1 MSECFDSAVSVT
13 QTILDPRTDTKH
25 IIDFQYETKKRFPD
39 QMPSPRVRA
48 LKPGE
53 PLPDGFVGNVYTIK
67 PKPIPSPKNY
77 TEQVDELADAILKAA
92 GLSFVKDVG

>member
-25 IIDFQYETKKRFPD
+25 IIDFQYERERRT
-39 QMPSPRVRA
+39 
-48 LKPGE
+48 
-53 PLPDGFVGNVYTIK
+53 

-77 TEQVDELADAILKAA
+77 TSISRTLEQVGFDAPLASEIAREFVELP
-92 GLSFVKDVG
+92 